1 VTKRQQW
8 DRHLA
13 LTSLN
18 QDSVTA
24 SQLQAGA
31 GAQYTAARELE
42 SALSRRCLVVDD
54 EPRLRQALVRLMR
67 GDGFTCLEAGSG
79 VEALALL
86 EKEQVALVLSD
97 MRMPKMDG
105 QELLRNL
112 RLRYPDVAVVMIT
125 AVAEVEVAVACL
137 SLGAMDYITKPFVFE
152 EVRARVAQALEKRRL
167 LADNRDYQERLEER
181 VKEQAERLETLFL
194 ASIQSLADA
203 LELKDP
209 YTRGHSVR
217 VSQYG
222 VAIARAM
229 KLSTTL
235 TAQIELGGHLHDVG
249 KIGVREE
256 VLRKAGPLTSDEYE
270 HIMTHPV
277 LGWQILQP
285 LLGENPVA
293 LNIVRS
299 HHERIDGKGVPDNFA
314 GEDIPLEARII
325 AVADAFDAMMSKRPY
340 RNGLTFT
347 ETMAELRRVA
357 GTQFDEKVVDAF
369 FEVARSE
376 SFIPGQTGEMEA
388 IKLRAPKR

>member
-1 VTKRQQW
+1 
-8 DRHLA
+8 
-13 LTSLN
+13 
-18 QDSVTA
+18 VTA
-24 SQLQAGA
+24 SHLQAGSGTLFT
-31 GAQYTAARELE
+31 GAPSIDSQ
-42 SALSRRCLVVDD
+42 LSRRCLVVDD

-79 VEALALL
+79 VEALELL
-86 EKEQVALVLSD
+86 EKESVALVLSD

-112 RLRYPDVAVVMIT
+112 RIRYPDVAVVMIT

-167 LADNRDYQERLEER
+167 LAENRDYQERLELR
-181 VKEQAERLETLFL
+181 VRAQAERLETLFL
-194 ASIQSLADA
+194 AGIQSLADA

-217 VSQYG
+217 VSRYG

-229 KLSTTL
+229 HLSPTL

-256 VLRKAGPLTSDEYE
+256 VLRKAGPLTNEEYE

-285 LLGENPVA
+285 LLGDNPVA

-299 HHERIDGKGVPDNFA
+299 HHERIDGMGVPDKLA
-314 GEDIPLEARII
+314 AEDIPQEARII
-325 AVADAFDAMMSKRPY
+325 AVADAFDAMMSRRPY

-347 ETMAELRRVA
+347 EAMAELRRVA
-357 GTQFDEKVVDAF
+357 GTQFDPKVVDAF

-376 SFIPGQTGEMEA
+376 AFIPDESGETEA
-388 IKLRAPKR
+388 IKLRAPHR

>member
-1 VTKRQQW
+1 MSRRVS
-8 DRHLA
+8 LA
-13 LTSLN
+13 TPN
-18 QDSVTA
+18 QDSVPA
-24 SQLQAGA
+24 PPLQAAA
-31 GAQYTAARELE
+31 GSLFASDQTLDG
-42 SALSRRCLVVDD
+42 ALSRRCLVVDD

-86 EKEQVALVLSD
+86 ETEAVALVLSD
-97 MRMPKMDG
+97 MRMPKMNG

-112 RLRYPDVAVVMIT
+112 RTRYPDVAVVMIT

-167 LADNRDYQERLEER
+167 LADNRDYQERLEVR
-181 VKEQAERLETLFL
+181 VKAQAERLETLFL

-209 YTRGHSVR
+209 YTRGHSAR

-229 KLSTTL
+229 NLSTTL

-256 VLRKAGPLTSDEYE
+256 VLRKAGPLTNEEYE

-277 LGWQILQP
+277 LGWQILHP

-299 HHERIDGKGVPDNFA
+299 HHERIDGRGVPDKLA

-347 ETMAELRRVA
+347 EAMAELRRVA
-357 GTQFDEKVVDAF
+357 GAQFDEKVVDAF
-369 FEVARSE
+369 FEVTRNEA
-376 SFIPGQTGEMEA
+376 FIPDDSAETEA
-388 IKLRAPKR
+388 IKLRAPTR

>member
-1 VTKRQQW
+1 M
-8 DRHLA
+8 
-13 LTSLN
+13 
-18 QDSVTA
+18 TA
-24 SQLQAGA
+24 SPLQAGA
-31 GAQYTAARELE
+31 GSQYTAARVADGEL
-42 SALSRRCLVVDD
+42 ARRCLVVDD
-54 EPRLRQALVRLMR
+54 EPRLRQALVRLMQ

-86 EKEQVALVLSD
+86 AKDRVALVLSD
-97 MRMPKMDG
+97 MRMPQMDG

-167 LADNRDYQERLEER
+167 LADNRDYQERLEIR
-181 VKEQAERLETLFL
+181 VKAQAERLETLFL

-229 KLSTTL
+229 NLSTTL
-235 TAQIELGGHLHDVG
+235 VAQIELGGHLHDVG

-256 VLRKAGPLTSDEYE
+256 VLRKAGPLTNEEYE

-285 LLGENPVA
+285 LLGDNPVA

-299 HHERIDGKGVPDNFA
+299 HHERIDGRGVPDKFA

-347 ETMAELRRVA
+347 EAMAELRREA
-357 GTQFDEKVVDAF
+357 GSQFDVNVVDAF

-376 SFIPGQTGEMEA
+376 AFIPNETGETEA
-388 IKLRAPKR
+388 IKLRAPRR

>member
-1 VTKRQQW
+1 MSHRVSFASP
-8 DRHLA
+8 H
-13 LTSLN
+13 

-24 SQLQAGA
+24 SRTLDAPGQLHAGA
-31 GAQYTAARELE
+31 SMPE
-42 SALSRRCLVVDD
+42 SAIARRCLVVDD
-54 EPRLRQALVRLMR
+54 EPRLRQALVRLMQ

-79 VEALALL
+79 VEALAVLKN
-86 EKEQVALVLSD
+86 EPVALVLSD
-97 MRMPKMDG
+97 MRMPAMDG
-105 QELLRNL
+105 QELLRQL
-112 RLRYPDVAVVMIT
+112 RVGYPDIAVVMIT

-167 LADNRDYQERLEER
+167 LADNRDYQERLEVR
-181 VKEQAERLETLFL
+181 VKAQAERLETLFL

-229 KLSTTL
+229 GLSPTL

-256 VLRKAGPLTSDEYE
+256 VLRKAGPLTTEEYE

-277 LGWQILQP
+277 LGWRILQP
-285 LLGENPVA
+285 LLGENLVA

-299 HHERIDGKGVPDNFA
+299 HHERMDGKGVPDRFE
-314 GEDIPLEARII
+314 GDEIPREARII

-347 ETMAELRRVA
+347 EAMAELRRVA
-357 GTQFDEKVVDAF
+357 GPQFDPQVVDAF
-369 FEVARSE
+369 FEVARSQ
-376 SFIPGQTGEMEA
+376 SFIPGDAGESET